1 MIPNLGL
8 LTIYGAKNIKTWNID
23 TNLAGLYE
31 LKPLGVEL
39 RNPFGV
45 DAFNMLRCT
54 DGESDN
60 PSNQK
65 KYIILTSEDRDFDNK
80 AI

>member
-1 MIPNLGL
+1 M
-8 LTIYGAKNIKTWNID
+8 KNIKTWFID
-23 TNLAGLYE
+23 NNLAGLYE

-60 PSNQK
+60 PRNQK
-65 KYIILTSEDRDFDNK
+65 KWSILKSKNRDVFEIFNNK
-80 AI
+80 VI